1 MFITDITDEEIEGLN
16 NYLRFVPINIES
28 LGNAIGWIVLNKEY
42 TYSSEML
49 EKQLKIFFEGKGVN
63 LENILNFFKE
73 VSIKK
78 YIIGPELFLEMQ
90 QALAILKTKYQ
101 LRILLKNHR
110 YI

>member
-1 MFITDITDEEIEGLN
+1 
-16 NYLRFVPINIES
+16 
-28 LGNAIGWIVLNKEY
+28 
-42 TYSSEML
+42 ML

-90 QALAILKTKYQ
+90 QAPSDTKNK
-101 LRILLKNHR
+101 ISIKNSFEES
-110 YI
+110 

>member
-49 EKQLKIFFEGKGVN
+49 EKQLKIFFQGKGGN
-63 LENILNFFKE
+63 LESILNFFKE

-90 QALAILKTKYQ
+90 QASSDTKNK
-101 LRILLKNHR
+101 ISIKNSFEES
-110 YI
+110 